1 VFLSAENN
9 DVQKD
14 VQVLVNN
21 FQMISQWIAYVPLI
35 GFSII
40 AGALSDVFGRKPLIL
55 IPLIGYL
62 LGSLTSIINYAFID
76 ILPLE
81 FFYLNRISS
90 FFGGNAVYYLGIF
103 SYASNVT
110 NNSDRTYRMTRLDGM
125 ITLASMAGKL
135 LSPYIFM
142 YLGYYGNFIS
152 SSVFFALAI
161 VYLILFVKEPIQIA
175 TSKNEVANESFDTII
190 SPKLSIF
197 QKVKSQSL
205 QFLNTCIVL
214 PVLEMK
220 KFFAKDRKT
229 IVKVIITLQLLCYGI
244 YAFSV
249 QVYRLTYLY
258 MTLVFDG
265 FTGTEYA
272 HMTIVMD
279 ILRVFIMLIAM
290 PIISGKY
297 KIHDAL
303 LLGIFVGCEVVGATL
318 KTFVGTLFQFYL
330 AYGIG
335 QIGYCK
341 FAMVRCLLSKTV
353 EKDEVGKAFALLAV
367 VSSLTLI
374 AGNPAFRQLYNETIG
389 TFPSAIFLL
398 FAALQALAVFS
409 NFFVYFKRHEIKIE
423 DNIQPEED
431 NQIKETKK

>member
-1 VFLSAENN
+1 
-9 DVQKD
+9 
-14 VQVLVNN
+14 
-21 FQMISQWIAYVPLI
+21 MISQWIAYVPLI

-40 AGALSDVFGRKPLIL
+40 AGALSDVFGRKPLML

-76 ILPLE
+76 TLPME

-90 FFGGNAVYYLGIF
+90 FFGGYAVYYLGVF

-135 LSPYIFM
+135 LSPYIYM
-142 YLGYYGNFIS
+142 YLGFYGNFIS

-161 VYLILFVKEPIQIA
+161 GYLIFFVKEPLQKA
-175 TSKNEVANESFDTII
+175 NSKKEVANESLQATI
-190 SPKLSIF
+190 SPKLGFF
-197 QKVKSQSL
+197 QKVKSYTVKFVTTSV
-205 QFLNTCIVL
+205 VL

-220 KFFAKDRKT
+220 KFLTKDRRT
-229 IVKVIITLQLLCYGI
+229 IIKVIIALQIFCYSI
-244 YAFSV
+244 YAFSS

-265 FTGTEYA
+265 FTGTDYA

-279 ILRVFIMLIAM
+279 ILRVFIMVVAM
-290 PIISGKY
+290 PIISGKF

-303 LLGIFVGCEVVGATL
+303 LLGIFVACEVVGATIR
-318 KTFVGTLFQFYL
+318 TFVGTLFQFYL

-335 QIGYCK
+335 EIGICK
-341 FAMVRCLLSKTV
+341 FAMVRCLLSKSV

-367 VSSLTLI
+367 FSAVIPI
-374 AGNPAFRQLYNETIG
+374 AGNPAFRQLYNATIG
-389 TFPSAIFLL
+389 TFPAAIFLL
-398 FAALQALAVFS
+398 FAALQSLAVFS
-409 NFFVYFKRHEIKIE
+409 NFFVYFKRREIKIE
-423 DNIQPEED
+423 EEEQSEED
-431 NQIKETKK
+431 NQIKETIK